1 MTVPSRQTRSA
12 DDIDALVGQRLLAF
26 RERAG
31 LTRADVAKAVGVTF
45 QQVEKYEKGTSR
57 VAASRLYRFADFFGC
72 SIEAFF
78 PAQNKGE
85 PGANSALNE
94 MGGSKS
100 GRRLAE
106 VYGVLSERQRAALLA
121 VAEALLDPPM
131 GEPLAG
137 SD

>member
-1 MTVPSRQTRSA
+1 MPSRQTRSA

-45 QQVEKYEKGTSR
+45 QQVEKYEKGTNR
-57 VAASRLYRFADFFGC
+57 VAASRLYRFANFFGC

-78 PAQNKGE
+78 PTEEAGE
-85 PGANSALNE
+85 AGEGSALNA
-94 MGGSKS
+94 MGGSKA

-106 VYGVLSERQRAALLA
+106 LFRELSERERAALLA
-121 VAEALLDPPM
+121 VAEALL
-131 GEPLAG
+131 EPLAG
-137 SD
+137 ESEAQSD